1 MSCAIATVGA
11 WFFKL
16 PWESI
21 VPASAAFILGIVGI
35 CREPRGRV
43 MAIVALFPA
52 VLILAFLIYFVVL
65 TYSVFGGD

>member
-1 MSCAIATVGA
+1 
-11 WFFKL
+11 
-16 PWESI
+16 
-21 VPASAAFILGIVGI
+21 
-35 CREPRGRV
+35 